1 MNIVCVGG
9 GPAGLYFSIL
19 FKKAH
24 PDAHIVVH
32 ERNRPDDT
40 FGFGVVFSAE
50 TLSHFGVADPETYRA
65 IQDHFVYWDDIDTF
79 FRGSKVTSTGHGF
92 CGLARVKLLE
102 ILQRRARSLGVDVR
116 FQSDV
121 VDPSAYRDADLV
133 LACDGVNSAMRE
145 RYAATFKPTIEWGKT
160 RFTWL
165 GARWPLTAF
174 TFLYR
179 RNEHGLFQVHAYPYQ
194 RGAGADDVRST
205 FIVECTEDAWTKAG
219 FEAMPEA
226 DMVRY
231 FERLFAD
238 DLKGAPLLTNRSIWR
253 RFPFIKNERWYH
265 DNVVLLG
272 DAAHTAHFSIGSG
285 TKLAMEDAIALAD
298 ACSKHAPDVPRALA
312 AYQESRW
319 LDVAKLQRAA
329 STSQSWF
336 EHTERY
342 ERQDAIQFTFN
353 QMTRS
358 KKITWDNLH
367 LRDPKFVDTVKGA
380 YATHV
385 DAKPDSTGAIPV
397 PAFTPYSIG
406 SLRLANRIVVSPMC
420 MYSAVDGT
428 VNDWHLVHL
437 GSRAVG
443 GAGLLIAEMTDVS
456 ADGRITPG
464 CAGLYADAHVPAWK
478 RIVDFVHQRSA
489 SKIAVQLAHAGRKGS
504 SRIPWEAGYDEPLTQ
519 GAWPL
524 IAPSAIPWSDRHP
537 TPKAMDA
544 ADLARVKADFVRATQ
559 RANEVGFDLIELHM
573 AHGYLLSSFLSP
585 SSNQRTDAYGGS
597 LEHRMRFPLEVL
609 DAVRAAWPASKPIAV
624 RISASDWLEPQ
635 GMTADDA
642 VVVARALKRHGCDI
656 VDVSAGGT
664 TPHAKPVYGRMFQVH
679 FSDQIRHEA
688 DVATMTV
695 GNVQSVD
702 HVNTILAAGRADLV
716 VLARAHLADPYLTL
730 HAAERYE
737 FADAPWPNPYLAVK
751 PSRRKGG

>member
-19 FKKAH
+19 FKKKH
-24 PDAHIVVH
+24 PDARIVVH

-50 TLSHFGVADPETYRA
+50 TLSHFGEADPETYRS
-65 IQDHFVYWDDIDTF
+65 IQDNFVYWDDIDTF
-79 FRGSKVTSTGHGF
+79 FGGRKVTSTGHGF

-102 ILQRRARSLGVDVR
+102 ILQRRAQSLGVDVR

-121 VDPSAYRDADLV
+121 VDPAAYRDADLV

-145 RYAATFKPTIEWGKT
+145 RYAATFKPSIEWGKT

-219 FEAMPEA
+219 FESMPEP

-231 FERLFAD
+231 FEKLFAD

-265 DNVVLLG
+265 DNIVLLG

-298 ACSKHAPDVPRALA
+298 ACSKHAPNVPAALA
-312 AYQESRW
+312 AYQEARW

-342 ERQDAIQFTFN
+342 ERQDAILFTFN

-358 KKITWDNLH
+358 KKITWDNLER
-367 LRDPKFVDTVKGA
+367 RDPAFVATVKDA
-380 YATHV
+380 YAAQV
-385 DAKPDSTGAIPV
+385 GAPRDSAGEVPA

-420 MYSAVDGT
+420 MYSATDGV

-443 GAGLLIAEMTDVS
+443 GAGLL
-456 ADGRITPG
+456 
-464 CAGLYADAHVPAWK
+464 
-478 RIVDFVHQRSA
+478 
-489 SKIAVQLAHAGRKGS
+489 
-504 SRIPWEAGYDEPLTQ
+504 
-519 GAWPL
+519 
-524 IAPSAIPWSDRHP
+524 
-537 TPKAMDA
+537 
-544 ADLARVKADFVRATQ
+544 
-559 RANEVGFDLIELHM
+559 
-573 AHGYLLSSFLSP
+573 
-585 SSNQRTDAYGGS
+585 
-597 LEHRMRFPLEVL
+597 
-609 DAVRAAWPASKPIAV
+609 
-624 RISASDWLEPQ
+624 
-635 GMTADDA
+635 
-642 VVVARALKRHGCDI
+642 
-656 VDVSAGGT
+656 
-664 TPHAKPVYGRMFQVH
+664 
-679 FSDQIRHEA
+679 
-688 DVATMTV
+688 
-695 GNVQSVD
+695 
-702 HVNTILAAGRADLV
+702 
-716 VLARAHLADPYLTL
+716 
-730 HAAERYE
+730 
-737 FADAPWPNPYLAVK
+737 
-751 PSRRKGG
+751 